1 MDIKRQFKSQ
11 IPDTNAQV
19 YLESNT
25 TRSLMKVAKEFK
37 WEMGHRLPE
46 HFGNCKNIH
55 GHSYKMIVE
64 FEGELN
70 KDEMIIDFYDI
81 DRIIK
86 PLVEK
91 LDHAFMVN
99 KNDSDVLA
107 FLDKIKSKKLI
118 VDFNSTVENLCNY
131 ALKEIKKFELP
142 ENILSV
148 AIRIYETNEDY
159 AEERIMLHP
168 QS

>member
-1 MDIKRQFKSQ
+1 
-11 IPDTNAQV
+11 
-19 YLESNT
+19 
-25 TRSLMKVAKEFK
+25 MKVAKEFK

-70 KDEMIIDFYDI
+70 KNEMIIDFYDI

-91 LDHAFMVN
+91 LDHAFLVN
-99 KNDSDVLA
+99 KNDTEVVE
-107 FLDKIKSKKLI
+107 FLDRLKSKKLV
-118 VDFNSTVENLCNY
+118 VDFNSTVENICKFVLD
-131 ALKEIKKFELP
+131 KIKKAELS
-142 ENILSV
+142 ENISSV
-148 AIRIYETNEDY
+148 SVRICETDEDY
-159 AEERIMLHP
+159 AEEKIMLDP
-168 QS
+168 RS

>member
-1 MDIKRQFKSQ
+1 
-11 IPDTNAQV
+11 
-19 YLESNT
+19 
-25 TRSLMKVAKEFK
+25 MKVAKEFK

-70 KDEMIIDFYDI
+70 ENEMIIDFYDI

-86 PLVEK
+86 PLIEK
-91 LDHAFMVN
+91 FDHAFMVN
-99 KNDSDVLA
+99 KNDKDVIE

-118 VDFNSTVENLCNY
+118 VDFNSTVENICSY
-131 ALKEIKKFELP
+131 VLKEIKKFELP
-142 ENILSV
+142 ENISSV
-148 AIRIYETNEDY
+148 TVRIYETNEDY
-159 AEERIMLHP
+159 AEEKIMIHP

>member
-1 MDIKRQFKSQ
+1 
-11 IPDTNAQV
+11 
-19 YLESNT
+19 
-25 TRSLMKVAKEFK
+25 MKIAKEFK

-70 KDEMIIDFYDI
+70 NDEMIIDFYDI

-99 KNDSDVLA
+99 NNDKEVIE
-107 FLDKIKSKKLI
+107 FLEKIKSKKLV
-118 VDFNSTVENLCNY
+118 VDFNSTVENICNFV
-131 ALKEIKKFELP
+131 LKEIKKFELP

-148 AIRIYETNEDY
+148 TVRIYETNEDY

>member
-1 MDIKRQFKSQ
+1 
-11 IPDTNAQV
+11 
-19 YLESNT
+19 
-25 TRSLMKVAKEFK
+25 MKVAKEFR

-64 FEGELN
+64 FEGEMN

-86 PLVEK
+86 PLIEK

-99 KNDSDVLA
+99 KNDTEVIE
-107 FLDKIKSKKLI
+107 FLDRLKSKKLV
-118 VDFNSTVENLCNY
+118 VDFNSTVENICKFVLN
-131 ALKEIKKFELP
+131 EIKKADLSQ
-142 ENILSV
+142 NISSV
-148 AIRIYETNEDY
+148 SVRIYETNEDY
-159 AEERIMLHP
+159 AEEKIELH
-168 QS
+168 

>member
-1 MDIKRQFKSQ
+1 
-11 IPDTNAQV
+11 
-19 YLESNT
+19 
-25 TRSLMKVAKEFK
+25 MKAAKEFK

-55 GHSYKMIVE
+55 GHSYRMIVE

-81 DRIIK
+81 DKIIK

-99 KNDSDVLA
+99 KNDREVIK
-107 FLDKIKSKKLI
+107 FLERLKSKKLV
-118 VDFNSTVENLCNY
+118 VDFNSTVENICKFILN
-131 ALKEIKKFELP
+131 KINKFELP
-142 ENILSV
+142 QNISSV
-148 AIRIYETNEDY
+148 TVRVYETSEDY
-159 AEERIMLHP
+159 AEEKIIPEHD
-168 QS
+168 